1 MRRLGKVHHGT
12 KHEGGEETKTKQAA
26 ITTRDAQGH
35 LKRNAEG
42 ERSHV
47 DVDYSAL
54 GNYGECLIVTHA
66 PVVLRLKRT
75 SFCES

>member
-1 MRRLGKVHHGT
+1 MRRLGQVHQGT

-35 LKRNAEG
+35 LKRYAEG

-47 DVDYSAL
+47 DVDDCAL
-54 GNYGECLIVTHA
+54 GNNGERLIVTHA

-75 SFCES
+75 SLCES